1 MIKGPQ
7 FSDED
12 ESMCWAGRIGV
23 AAAFGLLLGFGGWF
37 LALPLFGELVARP
50 WTWSVAQAVAAGLA
64 LPPASAL
71 YDAPAFAAS
80 LLGCGAGA
88 AAFSLLAPQ
97 MPFDH
102 VWAAIITTL
111 AGDLL
116 MRSIQGPESQAR
128 IRSLFCCFRHRGRT
142 SH

>member
-1 MIKGPQ
+1 MIKGPE

-50 WTWSVAQAVAAGLA
+50 WTWSAAQAVAAGLT

-71 YDAPAFAAS
+71 YDVPAFTAS

-88 AAFSLLAPQ
+88 AAFSLCAPQ

-102 VWAAIITTL
+102 VWAALVTTL

-128 IRSLFCCFRHRGRT
+128 IRSLLCCLQRRPRSRH
-142 SH
+142 